1 MRFVWWKDQYG
12 HEWRDRV
19 FNRAV
24 EGAGCKECERE
35 FRSAYPQLLISLYVR
50 KLGIEVINGS
60 EEVAG
65 VPIENYI
72 PALRLAIETSERLKG
87 EAKVKGYICEKQGIR
102 YIWIPLKRKDSLAG
116 FAQRV
121 KTALQKAHVYVS
133 TDEEKDVE
141 LLRRL
146 FEDWRRSAET
156 A

>member
-1 MRFVWWKDQYG
+1 M
-12 HEWRDRV
+12 
-19 FNRAV
+19 
-24 EGAGCKECERE
+24 
-35 FRSAYPQLLISLYVR
+35 
-50 KLGIEVINGS
+50 
-60 EEVAG
+60 
-65 VPIENYI
+65 
-72 PALRLAIETSERLKG
+72 
-87 EAKVKGYICEKQGIR
+87 KGYICEKQGIR

-121 KTALQKAHVYVS
+121 KTALQKAHVYIS